1 MIILW
6 RTLLIIA
13 CCFAVM
19 ICYPHYADGTITI
32 MITWTI
38 IAFFTM
44 IGITLITKALLLG
57 KSHVFNS
64 LIDVAIII
72 GFLYILLNIF
82 IQIDGTTPY
91 MRLKKNIY
99 PTSQDVKIGIK
110 NLGLNENKKALNQL
124 QQNINEVSNNL
135 EKVKTIITK
144 EHKD

>member
-13 CCFAVM
+13 CCFAVI
-19 ICYPHYADGTITI
+19 ICYPHYANGAITI
-32 MITWTI
+32 MITWAV

-44 IGITLITKALLLG
+44 LGITLIAKALLLG

-64 LIDVAIII
+64 LLDIAIII

-82 IQIDGTTPY
+82 VQIDGTTPY
-91 MRLKKNIY
+91 NRIKKNIY
-99 PTSQDVKIGIK
+99 PTSQDIRNGLK
-110 NLGLNENKKALNQL
+110 NIGLNENKKALNQL